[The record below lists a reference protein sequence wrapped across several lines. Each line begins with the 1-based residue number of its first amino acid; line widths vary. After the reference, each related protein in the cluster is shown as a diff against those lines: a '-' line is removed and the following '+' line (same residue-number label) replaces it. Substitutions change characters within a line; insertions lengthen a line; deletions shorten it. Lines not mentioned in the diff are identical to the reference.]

1 MRNIPLDEFSGMVNF
16 PSWSLIVPYIKVES
30 GYDKHTILANSIG

>member
-16 PSWSLIVPYIKVES
+16 PSWSLIVLYLYLEPY
-30 GYDKHTILANSIG
+30 N

>member
-16 PSWSLIVPYIKVES
+16 PSWSLIVPYIKVD
-30 GYDKHTILANSIG
+30 GYYEMRYYYYA

>member
-16 PSWSLIVPYIKVES
+16 PSWSLIVPMQHIYITD
-30 GYDKHTILANSIG
+30 YQ